1 MEETYII
8 LTLTFRFFQ
17 MSGILHV
24 FSQHILAVLL
34 ITDDG
39 VHFDEIKFMLISSC
53 HFLLLAQCP

>member
-24 FSQHILAVLL
+24 FSQHISAVLL

-39 VHFDEIKFMLISSC
+39 VHFDEFKFVLISSC
-53 HFLLLAQCP
+53 HFFI

>member
-34 ITDDG
+34 IITDDG

-53 HFLLLAQCP
+53 HFFI